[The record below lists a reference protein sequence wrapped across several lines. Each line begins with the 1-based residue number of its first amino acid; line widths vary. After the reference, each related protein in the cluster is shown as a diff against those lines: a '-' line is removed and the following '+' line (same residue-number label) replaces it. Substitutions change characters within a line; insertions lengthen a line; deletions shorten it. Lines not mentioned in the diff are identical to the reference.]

1 MNNLRNKLIA
11 AVLIICVFGAA
22 AIVQT
27 NNNMHRKETY
37 EAALQALSAE
47 NFVSAEQGFSAV
59 RGYRDSA
66 ALLVYCKY
74 AELYK
79 NNKEY
84 MGGADELSAL
94 TLKYDLEW
102 QKDIDLLVTRIDE
115 YWEAEIA
122 ALEAEMQRQEAEAV
136 EQREA
141 SLKARYSGK
150 EPADDMP
157 VDALKYTTL
166 GVPDKTK
173 KCQFY
178 DSMDVHRRYKTLYWY
193 DDDGQ
198 VDASCL
204 AHIPKGEK
212 EEIIYA
218 FSFSESVVVDS
229 APKHSASSHS
239 TGTLRD
245 DYDSPEDLWEDN
257 RDLYENEDEAW
268 DEWYDEW

>member
-11 AVLIICVFGAA
+11 AVLIICVIGAA

-27 NNNMHRKETY
+27 NNNMHREETY
-37 EAALQALSAE
+37 DAALQALSTE
-47 NFVSAEQGFSAV
+47 NFVSAEQGLSAV
-59 RGYRDSA
+59 RGYQDST

-79 NNKEY
+79 NSKEY

-102 QKDIDLLVTRIDE
+102 QKDIDLLATRINE
-115 YWEAEIA
+115 YWEAEMA
-122 ALEAEMQRQEAEAV
+122 ALEAEMQRQGAEAA

-141 SLKARYSGK
+141 SWEVRYLGK
-150 EPADDMP
+150 DPADDMP
-157 VDALKYTTL
+157 VDALKYTRL
-166 GVPDKTK
+166 GASDKIK

-178 DSMDVHRRYKTLYWY
+178 DSMDVHRRYKTLCWY
-193 DDDGQ
+193 DDDWQ
-198 VDASCL
+198 TTAYCL
-204 AHIPKGEK
+204 AHIPKGEE

-218 FSFSESVVVDS
+218 FSFSKSIVVDS
-229 APKHSASSHS
+229 ALKHSGSSHS
-239 TGTLRD
+239 TGSLRD
-245 DYDSPEDLWEDN
+245 DYDSPEELWEDS
-257 RDLYENEDEAW
+257 RDVYENEDEAW